1 MKKITM
7 SFTALMLA
15 VSVNS
20 AEPSNDELLKEIS
33 ITTED
38 IIKSMRI
45 INNNDSTIT
54 KEISEIYIHNLLD
67 ILSKLEDLQEEI
79 YQVDCENCDEID

>member
-1 MKKITM
+1 M